1 MADFEEEID
10 QLEVQLEG
18 LEGRLAATSD
28 MSAVFQRELA
38 GMQVSIAGT
47 GREAAGLSRSLSSGM
62 RHAFSDLILEG
73 ARVSDVL
80 RDVARS
86 MIRTTLNGALK
97 PVTDAVSGALTGG
110 LTNLIG
116 SILPFGK
123 GSVFSGG
130 SVTPFAKGGVVS
142 GPTNF
147 GLRGGGLGLMGEA
160 GPEAIVPL
168 ARGADGRLG
177 IRGGGG
183 GTVTVNMNI
192 TTPDVAGFKRSSSQI
207 AAGIQRAI
215 SRGQRNN

>member
-18 LEGRLAATSD
+18 LESRLAATSD
-28 MSAVFQRELA
+28 MSAIFQRELT

-73 ARVSDVL
+73 AKVSDVL

-97 PVTDAVSGALTGG
+97 PVTDAVSGVLTGG
-110 LTNLIG
+110 LTNLFG
-116 SILPFGK
+116 SLLPFGK
-123 GSVFSGG
+123 GGVFAGG
-130 SVTPFAKGGVVS
+130 RVTAFAKGGIVS
-142 GPTNF
+142 NPTNF
-147 GLRGGGLGLMGEA
+147 GLHGGALGLMGEA

-192 TTPDVAGFKRSSSQI
+192 TTPDATGFKRSGSQI

-215 SRGQRNN
+215 ARGQRNN